1 MQHRIA
7 VMALAAGAL
16 IIAACADQNG
26 GRRLATEP
34 GDTNPVVRYLTS
46 RSAAIIDPKSQ
57 LPIDMTSDAWRG
69 RGGVSASVVGGTS
82 TDAGMQIASNAP
94 GVARTGGRASWSFID
109 DAKHV
114 QQIVMLYRTGG
125 GPPATVQHYTDGV
138 LVSTTAFSWARTST
152 GWVRTRSY
160 LQVVRGGALAGT
172 YTTTSVPAP
181 PGKGGGPAQMVRLD
195 RAPTV
200 SPVQRALGSVAYAL
214 AFVFAPQ
221 DATAQGFYF
230 YQCRQEWLRYGGAA
244 AVLAGA
250 SAAIVAAPEF
260 TPALLTA
267 FAAALATTAAFEDA
281 LIDCM
286 LRYDSLSTGSF
297 SSGGSGSWPPGKAD
311 CLEGSY
317 AAHCTTAF
325 TL

>member
-7 VMALAAGAL
+7 IMAIAAGAV
-16 IIAACADQNG
+16 IIAACADQSG
-26 GRRLATEP
+26 GTRLATEP
-34 GDTNPVVRYLTS
+34 GDTNPVARYVTS
-46 RSAAIIDPKSQ
+46 GSAAVVNPKTHRLETVSAE
-57 LPIDMTSDAWRG
+57 PG
-69 RGGVSASVVGGTS
+69 RGGVSASIVGGTS
-82 TDAGMQIASNAP
+82 TDEGMQIASNAP
-94 GVARTGGRASWSFID
+94 GVASTGGRASWSFID

-114 QQIVMLYRTGG
+114 QKIVMLYRSGG
-125 GPPATVQHYTDGV
+125 GPPAAVQHYTDGA
-138 LVSTTAFSWARTST
+138 LVSTTALAWAKTST

-181 PGKGGGPAQMVRLD
+181 PSQSGGPIQTVRLD
-195 RAPTV
+195 RAPAV
-200 SPVQRALGSVAYAL
+200 SPVQRALGSIAYAL
-214 AFVFAPQ
+214 AFTFAPQ

-230 YQCRQEWLRYGGAA
+230 YSCRQEWLRYAAAA

-250 SAAIVAAPEF
+250 SAAIAAAPEF
-260 TPALLTA
+260 TPALMTG
-267 FAAALATTAAFEDA
+267 FAAALATTAALEDV

-286 LRYDSLSTGSF
+286 LRYDSV
-297 SSGGSGSWPPGKAD
+297 SSGGFSGGGAASWPTGKWD
-311 CLEGSY
+311 CFEGSY